1 MVEALGTATLVVFV
15 FMPYFNV
22 VFCLEDTCI
31 QLVVLVGSPLLP
43 DMEFSKGISAM

>member
-1 MVEALGTATLVVFV
+1 MVEALGTTAFVVFV

-22 VFCLEDTCI
+22 VFCLEDACI

-43 DMEFSKGISAM
+43 CVEFSKGTLAM